1 MNTNQLKRFAQEARI
16 KLLQQVGAKMNFVLS
31 QDTSELRG
39 RADTLQKLN
48 EEIHRHGKEAV
59 IDKVGYTWFN
69 RLVALRFMDVNG
81 YQPIGMSVV
90 SPATPDHVSP
100 QILTEAHSGNI
111 PGELKVNK
119 TQLFDILDGR
129 QPSNNPDNEV
139 YRMLLVAACNHLS
152 HLFPFL
158 FERIEDYTEL
168 LLPDDLTSP
177 FSIVTDVVNGMA
189 EEVCR
194 EVEII
199 GWLYQFYISE
209 KKDEVFAS
217 KSAVKKEDIPA
228 ATQLFTP
235 RWIVE
240 YMVQN
245 TVGKLWLQ
253 NRPGSRIRE
262 HMPYYIESVSGNS
275 EDYLKLE
282 SIEELKLLDQACG
295 SGHILVYG
303 FELLHKIYEEEGY
316 SPAEIPQLIIEKN
329 LYGLEID
336 ERAAQLAGF
345 ALMMKARSYHRRFFR
360 KEIKPNITCFT
371 DLTLGADEITEI
383 FKELHISLPKSLEE
397 DLDLCRQATNLG
409 SLIQP
414 QTPLETL
421 EAIYDKLTGA
431 IESSD
436 LFIRSNIQELQRAIS
451 HLISLQ
457 KKYHCTVANPPYMGG
472 GKMNKELSTFV
483 KKNYP
488 ESKADL
494 MACFMEAGLASLN
507 PKGFLGMIN
516 QHSWMFLSSYEKLRD
531 KLIKSIQFDTLL
543 HLGPRTFPEI
553 GGEVVQNASFT
564 FLNAKPTYKGSY
576 IRLVDYENSEL
587 KRNKTLEAIQNPQC
601 GWFYTAYQ
609 KDFEKIPGSPI
620 GYWVSGKVV
629 DIISGNKALGEVS
642 EPRAGLQTSDNFRFL
657 RLWHEV
663 NYTKVGFYLDRE
675 TALSSRFKWFPHNK
689 GGGKTKWFGNNSIII
704 NFKNDGKKLKYWL
717 ENNPNDPTTKH
728 WSRHLRNYNFY
739 FKEGLTWGAVSSDGI
754 TCRYTPTGFL
764 FDTSGPMLFSE
775 NLLKYILS
783 FINSSVFNLFLEI
796 FSQTLSKGSGD
807 FAKVPFIPCE
817 YSSLYIESLT
827 NNLIIQSKSD
837 WDSRETS
844 WDFLQNELILCKG
857 NWGRNVVEL
866 DMLSDENRKGILS
879 IKYFPR
885 NTNLLEDC
893 YKAYVSKWSE
903 MFFQLHQNE
912 EELNRQFIEIYGLQD
927 ELTPDVPL
935 EEITILQEETS
946 IENGELVFH
955 ADEVFAQFVS
965 YAVGCMFGRYSLDKE
980 GLILANQGETLQ
992 DYLEKVGR
1000 KEEEL
1005 TFVPDRD
1012 NIIPVLDDEWFRDDI
1027 VERFYTFLKASF
1039 GEENFRKNLD
1049 FVEESL
1055 GMDIRKYFTR
1065 DFYKDHIRRYKK
1077 RPIYWMFSSPKRYFN
1092 VLVYLHRYTPDTI
1105 NRILNSYLKEYIEKL
1120 KMYRTQQEHIEVE
1133 GSVTEQNKARKEIDR
1148 INVMLED
1155 CMHYETEIL
1164 YPLATERIALDLDDG
1179 VLVNYNK
1186 LGSAV
1191 AKVAGL
1197 NDKKTKEK
1205 VSGFDWID
1213 TSQIRD

>member
-1 MNTNQLKRFAQEARI
+1 MD
-16 KLLQQVGAKMNFVLS
+16 FVLS
-31 QDTSELRG
+31 HDTAGLRG
-39 RADTLQKLN
+39 RADTLQKLQ
-48 EEIHRHGKEAV
+48 EEIRRHGKEAV
-59 IDKVGYTWFN
+59 IDKVAYTWFN

-90 SPATPDHVSP
+90 TPATPSHVSP

-111 PGELKVNK
+111 PGELKVNRE
-119 TQLFDILDGR
+119 QLFDILDGR
-129 QPSNNPDNEV
+129 QPSNNPDNDV
-139 YRMLLVAACNHLS
+139 YRMLLVAACNNLS
-152 HLFPFL
+152 YLFPFL

-177 FSIVTDVVNGMA
+177 FSIVTDIVNGMA
-189 EEVCR
+189 DEDCR

-253 NRPGSRIRE
+253 NRPSSHIRE
-262 HMPYYIESVSGNS
+262 HMPYYIESESGS
-275 EDYLKLE
+275 TTDYLKLE
-282 SIEELKLLDQACG
+282 SIEDLKLLDQACG

-345 ALMMKARSYHRRFFR
+345 ALMMKARGYHRRFFR
-360 KEIKPNITCFT
+360 REVKPNIKCFS
-371 DLTLGADEITEI
+371 DLTLGADEVKAI
-383 FKELHISLPKSLEE
+383 FKELHIPLSETLEE

-421 EAIYDKLTGA
+421 EEINNLLTGKL
-431 IESSD
+431 ETSN
-436 LFIRSNIQELQRAIS
+436 LFSQSTIQELQRAIS
-451 HLISLQ
+451 QLISLRQ
-457 KKYHCTVANPPYMGG
+457 KYHCVVDNPPYMGG
-472 GKMNKELSTFV
+472 GNMNKELSTFV

-488 ESKADL
+488 DSKADL
-494 MACFMEAGLASLN
+494 MACFMESGLASLH

-516 QHSWMFLSSYEKLRD
+516 QHSWMFLSSYEKLRG
-531 KLIKSIQFDTLL
+531 KLIDNIQFDTLL
-543 HLGPRTFPEI
+543 HLGPGTFPEI

-564 FLNAKPTYKGSY
+564 FFKAKPINKGSY
-576 IRLVDYENSEL
+576 VRLVDFDNSEL
-587 KRNKTLEAIQNPQC
+587 KRNKALEAIQNPNC
-601 GWFYTAYQ
+601 GWFYTANQ
-609 KDFEKIPGSPI
+609 KDFKKIPGSPI
-620 GYWVSGKVV
+620 GYWLSEKYFKIFKESPNIHKQFPPKV
-629 DIISGNKALGEVS
+629 
-642 EPRAGLQTSDNFRFL
+642 GLQTGNNDKFL
-657 RLWHEV
+657 RNWHEV
-663 NYTKVGFYLDRE
+663 SYVKNGFYL
-675 TALSSRFKWFPHNK
+675 TASAFAQQKKKWAPYNK
-689 GGGKTKWFGNNSIII
+689 GGNYRKWYGNQELVINWFNNGSEIYNYRPKSVLRNADFYFLEGLNWSLTSSRGKFAIRYKNIGFIFDVNGMSILIDSETKYFILGILNSIVGNTFLNVLNPTLAFQAGDISKFPLILRSGLYLNKLVI
-704 NFKNDGKKLKYWL
+704 NNI
-717 ENNPNDPTTKH
+717 
-728 WSRHLRNYNFY
+728 S
-739 FKEGLTWGAVSSDGI
+739 I
-754 TCRYTPTGFL
+754 
-764 FDTSGPMLFSE
+764 
-775 NLLKYILS
+775 
-783 FINSSVFNLFLEI
+783 
-796 FSQTLSKGSGD
+796 
-807 FAKVPFIPCE
+807 
-817 YSSLYIESLT
+817 
-827 NNLIIQSKSD
+827 SKSD

-844 WDFLQNELILCKG
+844 WDFKTSPLFDGLLGDLNMASSQFVKSRIEAKLREGVTLKDAYQ
-857 NWGRNVVEL
+857 EY
-866 DMLSDENRKGILS
+866 
-879 IKYFPR
+879 IKIW
-885 NTNLLEDC
+885 T
-893 YKAYVSKWSE
+893 S
-903 MFFQLHQNE
+903 MFFQLHRNE

-1000 KEEEL
+1000 REEEL

-1012 NIIPVLDDEWFRDDI
+1012 NIIPVLDDEWFSDDI
-1027 VERFYTFLKASF
+1027 VERFHTFLKASF
-1039 GEENFRKNLD
+1039 GEQNFRKNRD
-1049 FVEESL
+1049 FVEECL
-1055 GMDIRKYFTR
+1055 GKDIRKYFTR

-1077 RPIYWMFSSPKRYFN
+1077 RPIYWMFSSPKGYFN

-1105 NRILNSYLKEYIEKL
+1105 NRILNSYLKEFIEKL

-1155 CMHYETEIL
+1155 CMQYETEIL
-1164 YPLATERIALDLDDG
+1164 YPLAAERIALDLDDG

-1191 AKVAGL
+1191 ALVDGL
-1197 NDKKTKEK
+1197 NDKKTKKK
-1205 VSGFDWID
+1205 VRGFDWID
-1213 TSQIRD
+1213 VSQIRD

>member
-1 MNTNQLKRFAQEARI
+1 MNTNQLKRFAQEART

-177 FSIVTDVVNGMA
+177 FSIVTDIVNGMA
-189 EEVCR
+189 EEDCR

-316 SPAEIPQLIIEKN
+316 SPSEIPQLIIEKN

-360 KEIKPNITCFT
+360 KEIKPNIICFS
-371 DLTLGADEITEI
+371 DITLGADEISEI
-383 FKELHISLPKSLEE
+383 FKDLHISLPKSLEE
-397 DLDLCRQATNLG
+397 DLHLFRQATNLG

-414 QTPLETL
+414 QTQLETL
-421 EAIYDKLTGA
+421 EAIHDKLTGA
-431 IESSD
+431 LESSD

-451 HLISLQ
+451 QLIPLSN
-457 KKYHCTVANPPYMGG
+457 KYHCVVDNPPYMGG
-472 GKMNKELSTFV
+472 GNMNKELSTFV

-488 ESKADL
+488 DSKADL
-494 MACFMEAGLASLN
+494 MACFIEAGLASLQ
-507 PKGFLGMIN
+507 PKGLLGMIN

-531 KLIKSIQFDTLL
+531 KLIKSIQFNTLL

-587 KRNKTLEAIQNPQC
+587 KRNKTLEAIQNAQC
-601 GWFYTAYQ
+601 GWFYTANQ

-620 GYWVSGKVV
+620 GYWVSDSFINIFDKNEQLNKKL
-629 DIISGNKALGEVS
+629 DIKQGLATGNNL
-642 EPRAGLQTSDNFRFL
+642 RFL
-657 RLWHEV
+657 RVWNEI
-663 NYTKVGFYLDRE
+663 E
-675 TALSSRFKWFPHNK
+675 LSKIGLKFESIKHAHISGKKWFPYNK
-689 GGGKTKWFGNNSIII
+689 GGGFRKWYGYQEYLISFDLVNYDTLLSVGN
-704 NFKNDGKKLKYWL
+704 
-717 ENNPNDPTTKH
+717 
-728 WSRHLRNYNFY
+728 HLPSRNYY
-739 FKEGLTWGAVSSDGI
+739 FKESITWG
-754 TCRYTPTGFL
+754 
-764 FDTSGPMLFSE
+764 
-775 NLLKYILS
+775 
-783 FINSSVFNLFLEI
+783 
-796 FSQTLSKGSGD
+796 
-807 FAKVPFIPCE
+807 
-817 YSSLYIESLT
+817 
-827 NNLIIQSKSD
+827 LISSKSFSPRYSPKGFVFDVGGSSGFSDVNLYYKLSLLCSKISAEALRIFNPTLNFQVGDIKQIPYVENNVDIINNISSNCIKISKTD

-844 WDFLQNELILCKG
+844 WDFQQNELIRCKSNCG
-857 NWGRNVVEL
+857 QNCADIDLLSEEDRNEI
-866 DMLSDENRKGILS
+866 SEIEKIPTNS
-879 IKYFPR
+879 
-885 NTNLLEDC
+885 NLLKDC
-893 YKAYVSKWSE
+893 YEAYKSKWTK
-903 MFFQLHQNE
+903 MFFQLHRNE

-1000 KEEEL
+1000 VEKEL

-1027 VERFYTFLKASF
+1027 VERFHTFLKASF
-1039 GEENFRKNLD
+1039 GEQNFRKNLD
-1049 FVEESL
+1049 FVEECL
-1055 GMDIRKYFTR
+1055 GKDIRKYFTR

-1077 RPIYWMFSSPKRYFN
+1077 RPIYWMFSSPKGYFN

-1105 NRILNSYLKEYIEKL
+1105 NRILNSYLKEFIEKL

-1155 CMHYETEIL
+1155 CMQYETEIL
-1164 YPLATERIALDLDDG
+1164 YPLATERIAPDLDDG

-1191 AKVAGL
+1191 AKVDGL

-1205 VSGFDWID
+1205 VRGFDWID
-1213 TSQIRD
+1213 VHQIRD

>member
-1 MNTNQLKRFAQEARI
+1 MNTNQLKRFAQEART

-81 YQPIGMSVV
+81 YQPIGLSVV

-129 QPSNNPDNEV
+129 QPSNNPDNDV

-189 EEVCR
+189 EEDCR

-345 ALMMKARSYHRRFFR
+345 ALMMKARSYHRRFFQ
-360 KEIKPNITCFT
+360 KEIKPKITCFT
-371 DLTLGADEITEI
+371 DLTLGADEITEV

-414 QTPLETL
+414 QTPLVTL
-421 EAIYDKLTGA
+421 EAIHDKLTSA
-431 IESSD
+431 LESSD
-436 LFIRSNIQELQRAIS
+436 LFIRSNIQELLRAIS
-451 HLISLQ
+451 YLISLQ
-457 KKYHCTVANPPYMGG
+457 KKYHCTVANPTYMGG
-472 GKMNKELSTFV
+472 GNMNKELSTFV

-488 ESKADL
+488 DSKADL
-494 MACFMEAGLASLN
+494 MACFMERSLSFIPQNGLNGLVT
-507 PKGFLGMIN
+507 ME
-516 QHSWMFLSSYEKLRD
+516 SWMFLSSFEALRKKIIENTCIQSLTHFGWHIMRIAFGTVTFILEKRRPDD
-531 KLIKSIQFDTLL
+531 KFRGTYSYMEIDNINRETERPI
-543 HLGPRTFPEI
+543 HFPVKDNGRFKI
-553 GGEVVQNASFT
+553 AN
-564 FLNAKPTYKGSY
+564 
-576 IRLVDYENSEL
+576 
-587 KRNKTLEAIQNPQC
+587 
-601 GWFYTAYQ
+601 Q

-620 GYWVSGKVV
+620 GYWLSEKVTNIFKRKTDIRPVSAGLNKTANNDRFLRFVWEV
-629 DIISGNKALGEVS
+629 TKESIGLNQKWINSVKDGQYRKWYGNLDYINNWSNKAL
-642 EPRAGLQTSDNFRFL
+642 
-657 RLWHEV
+657 
-663 NYTKVGFYLDRE
+663 
-675 TALSSRFKWFPHNK
+675 
-689 GGGKTKWFGNNSIII
+689 
-704 NFKNDGKKLKYWL
+704 
-717 ENNPNDPTTKH
+717 
-728 WSRHLRNYNFY
+728 
-739 FKEGLTWGAVSSDGI
+739 
-754 TCRYTPTGFL
+754 
-764 FDTSGPMLFSE
+764 
-775 NLLKYILS
+775 
-783 FINSSVFNLFLEI
+783 
-796 FSQTLSKGSGD
+796 TL
-807 FAKVPFIPCE
+807 
-817 YSSLYIESLT
+817 
-827 NNLIIQSKSD
+827 
-837 WDSRETS
+837 
-844 WDFLQNELILCKG
+844 
-857 NWGRNVVEL
+857 
-866 DMLSDENRKGILS
+866 
-879 IKYFPR
+879 
-885 NTNLLEDC
+885 
-893 YKAYVSKWSE
+893 
-903 MFFQLHQNE
+903 
-912 EELNRQFIEIYGLQD
+912 
-927 ELTPDVPL
+927 
-935 EEITILQEETS
+935 
-946 IENGELVFH
+946 
-955 ADEVFAQFVS
+955 
-965 YAVGCMFGRYSLDKE
+965 
-980 GLILANQGETLQ
+980 
-992 DYLEKVGR
+992 
-1000 KEEEL
+1000 
-1005 TFVPDRD
+1005 
-1012 NIIPVLDDEWFRDDI
+1012 
-1027 VERFYTFLKASF
+1027 
-1039 GEENFRKNLD
+1039 
-1049 FVEESL
+1049 
-1055 GMDIRKYFTR
+1055 IRK
-1065 DFYKDHIRRYKK
+1065 
-1077 RPIYWMFSSPKRYFN
+1077 S
-1092 VLVYLHRYTPDTI
+1092 
-1105 NRILNSYLKEYIEKL
+1105 
-1120 KMYRTQQEHIEVE
+1120 
-1133 GSVTEQNKARKEIDR
+1133 
-1148 INVMLED
+1148 
-1155 CMHYETEIL
+1155 
-1164 YPLATERIALDLDDG
+1164 
-1179 VLVNYNK
+1179 
-1186 LGSAV
+1186 
-1191 AKVAGL
+1191 
-1197 NDKKTKEK
+1197 
-1205 VSGFDWID
+1205 
-1213 TSQIRD
+1213 